1 MFLCAH
7 IYSSAYREVR
17 RLYLILPNCS
27 YREISPDNPDF
38 YVDAA
43 SVGAGVWDLL
53 TKIHP
58 KWQKSL
64 PKI

>member
-1 MFLCAH
+1 METSFANYLFVCIMFLCAH

-43 SVGAGVWDLL
+43 SVGAGV
-53 TKIHP
+53 
-58 KWQKSL
+58 
-64 PKI
+64 